1 MTEYTKQVAET
12 IQQQLYAGGKMV
24 VWSWGVRGWSA
35 GETAVGNSFLAFRV
49 SGFIFKGIVKVI
61 LFGNDTYTVQLIK
74 NKKGV
79 EVIEKEVEGIYADNI
94 TEVID
99 GMVEK
104 APNESE
110 ANYEN
115 KVKKATYNL

>member
-1 MTEYTKQVAET
+1 MKEHTRQIAET
-12 IQQQLYAGGKMV
+12 IQQQLFAGGKMT

-61 LFGNDTYTVQLIK
+61 LWGDDTYTVQLIK

-79 EVIEKEVEGIYADNI
+79 EVIEKEVAGIYCDEL
-94 TEVID
+94 TDVVD

-104 APNESE
+104 APNKSE
-110 ANYEN
+110 TDYEN
-115 KVKKATYNL
+115 KVKKATYRL